1 LQHLRFTGARASW
14 QMEAPIDVPSIGFSW
29 KSDPLVPSKCDF
41 AISGAE
47 VNPCYYD
54 SQILRQIDNFSIR

>member
-1 LQHLRFTGARASW
+1 
-14 QMEAPIDVPSIGFSW
+14 MEAPIDVPSIGFSW

-47 VNPCYYD
+47 VNPCYCD